1 LRECCSLGS
10 DIEFEEQWKAVNKRD
25 RTEDRDPLE
34 DGRRRLEVRVGGLH
48 YRVEELEKANI
59 PRDGGSHSE
68 IF

>member
-1 LRECCSLGS
+1 MRECCSLGS

-34 DGRRRLEVRVGGLH
+34 DGMRRLEVRVGGLH
-48 YRVEELEKANI
+48 YSVEELEKANI
-59 PRDGGSHSE
+59 PRDGGSRSE